1 MKKHMG
7 YDILS
12 SRVGR
17 YKELNHQR
25 VWGLDETE
33 QFKKNYRNS
42 NDMEDGVQSVQYAV
56 KLWTNTSC
64 GAIRIHRVLVDL
76 L

>member
-1 MKKHMG
+1 M
-7 YDILS
+7 
-12 SRVGR
+12 
-17 YKELNHQR
+17 
-25 VWGLDETE
+25 E

-42 NDMEDGVQSVQYAV
+42 NDMEDGVSVQYAV

-64 GAIRIHRVLVDL
+64 VAIRIHLVLVDL